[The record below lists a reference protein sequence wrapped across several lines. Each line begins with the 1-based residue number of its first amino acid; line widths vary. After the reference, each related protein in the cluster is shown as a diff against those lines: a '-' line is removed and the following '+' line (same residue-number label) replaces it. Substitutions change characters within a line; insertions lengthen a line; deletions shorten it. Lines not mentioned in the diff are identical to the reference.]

1 MWGGGGGLWSGFYNY
16 RRINIQC
23 PSINDMF
30 HPVTSGPRISKVSN
44 GSAEWKY
51 QSNDSGGSDNE
62 VFIYQPE
69 KISAVLTC

>member
-1 MWGGGGGLWSGFYNY
+1 MG
-16 RRINIQC
+16 Q
-23 PSINDMF
+23 
-30 HPVTSGPRISKVSN
+30 
-44 GSAEWKY
+44 WKY